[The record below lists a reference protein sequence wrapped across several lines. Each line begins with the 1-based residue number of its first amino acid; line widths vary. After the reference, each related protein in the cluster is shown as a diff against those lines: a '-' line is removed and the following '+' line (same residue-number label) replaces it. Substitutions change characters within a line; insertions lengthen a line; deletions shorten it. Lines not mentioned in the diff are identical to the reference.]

1 MNDISSNR
9 PLLSM
14 HNIVR
19 DVSRPKEVTKRLLS
33 DINWQLLD
41 GQRVGVI
48 SSSMNEAHAFLEC
61 AAGVVSVQKGE
72 VQINANVSWPI
83 GARGG
88 LMNNL
93 TGRENA
99 SLLQGVYGHGG
110 ERTQDLNTI
119 AALADLDEGFFDKPL
134 KVYNKLMRSR
144 FYLAVALAFDFD
156 VFIIPKTFAWKTNT
170 RSERLLNLQ
179 QALRSRT
186 AGKSLLMT
194 HTDFAFLEQFCEEGI
209 VLHQGTIIFNGTFD
223 QCRNWYLANIKQ
235 SPADDAADAGSEEDD
250 ADRISNQEQD
260 DGMGLNDDL
269 W

>member
-14 HNIVR
+14 HNVVR

-72 VQINANVSWPI
+72 VLINANVSWPI

-110 ERTQDLNTI
+110 ERTEDLNTI
-119 AALADLDEGFFDKPL
+119 AALADLEEGFFDKPL
-134 KVYNKLMRSR
+134 KVYNKLMRGR

-156 VFIIPKTFAWKTNT
+156 VFIIPKVFAWRTDPT
-170 RSERLLNLQ
+170 SERLIKLQ

-194 HTDFAFLEQFCEEGI
+194 HTDFAFLEQFCAEGI
-209 VLHQGTIIFNGTFD
+209 VLHQGRIHFTGTFD
-223 QCRNWYLANIKQ
+223 QCRNWYLTNIKEC
-235 SPADDAADAGSEEDD
+235 PVDDAPDSESDEEETDTE
-250 ADRISNQEQD
+250 SNQNRD
-260 DGMGLNDDL
+260 DDLGLNDDL

>member
-1 MNDISSNR
+1 MTVRPSAR

-14 HNIVR
+14 HNVVR
-19 DVSRPKEVTKRLLS
+19 EVSGTKETTKRVLS
-33 DINWQLLD
+33 DLNWQLLD

-61 AAGVVSVQKGE
+61 AAGVVPVQKGE
-72 VQINANVSWPI
+72 VLINAHVSWPI

-88 LMNNL
+88 LVSSL
-93 TGRENA
+93 TGRQNA

-119 AALADLDEGFFDKPL
+119 AALADLEEGFFDKPL
-134 KVYNKLMRSR
+134 KVYNKFMRAR

-156 VFIIPKTFAWKTNT
+156 VFIIPKVFAWKTDAT
-170 RSERLLNLQ
+170 SERLLNLQ

-194 HTDFAFLEQFCEEGI
+194 HTDFAFLEQFCEEELLCTKARSSSMEPLNSAAI
-209 VLHQGTIIFNGTFD
+209 GTWRTSNKVPPMIQLMQDLMTRMLT
-223 QCRNWYLANIKQ
+223 QSAIKRRTTGW
-235 SPADDAADAGSEEDD
+235 D
-250 ADRISNQEQD
+250 
-260 DGMGLNDDL
+260 
-269 W
+269 

>member
-1 MNDISSNR
+1 MTVRPSAR
-9 PLLSM
+9 PLLRM
-14 HNIVR
+14 HNVVR
-19 DVSRPKEVTKRLLS
+19 EVSRPKEVTKRLLS

-72 VQINANVSWPI
+72 VQINAHVSWPI

-88 LMNNL
+88 LVSSL
-93 TGRENA
+93 TGRQNA

-119 AALADLDEGFFDKPL
+119 AALADLEEGFFDKPL
-134 KVYNKLMRSR
+134 KVYNKFMRAR

-156 VFIIPKTFAWKTNT
+156 VFIIPKAFAWKTDAT
-170 RSERLLNLQ
+170 SERLLNLQ

-235 SPADDAADAGSEEDD
+235 SPADDAADAGSDDED
-250 ADRISNQEQD
+250 ADPISNQEED
-260 DGMGLNDDL
+260 DGLGLNDDL